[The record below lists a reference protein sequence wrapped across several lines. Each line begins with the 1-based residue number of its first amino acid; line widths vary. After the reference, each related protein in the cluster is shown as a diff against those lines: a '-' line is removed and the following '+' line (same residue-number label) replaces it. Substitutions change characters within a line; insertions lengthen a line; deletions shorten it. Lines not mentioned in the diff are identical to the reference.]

1 MPFLAVGVT
10 ESMRLVCKHG
20 IAKDAGRALVSF
32 ALTHSAWHGCLENAY
47 ELGRYVLRGESTQT
61 MTLFSEWKSNN
72 HAFVRRYIRETR
84 LACQVC
90 PDNHHVK
97 FLFHL
102 TVQQWG
108 DHVANSIPALEE
120 TLMAADMT
128 CDRLFHTAGM
138 IHVSVMR
145 VLLARVHL
153 RDCMAATMDLI
164 AKQIEFGPKSHG
176 VEVMQGILQLIKC
189 LKGHTFS
196 ANPDTLF
203 DDGEFAESR
212 LHGKRDKALAM
223 VHNNSTYMMLKI
235 IAAFVFGHYA
245 FIAEVTSGWHDD
257 PKSMVNFEGSWI
269 AHSILTVCILL
280 HLCDRINSRTLRNS
294 CYFYDLSFYHRS
306 SASHWSTF
314 CALN

>member
-1 MPFLAVGVT
+1 M
-10 ESMRLVCKHG
+10 
-20 IAKDAGRALVSF
+20 
-32 ALTHSAWHGCLENAY
+32 
-47 ELGRYVLRGESTQT
+47 
-61 MTLFSEWKSNN
+61 KSNYGLAQL
-72 HAFVRRYIRETR
+72 HIRESR

-90 PDNHHVK
+90 KDNHHVK

-153 RDCMAATMDLI
+153 RDCLAATLDLV

-189 LKGHTFS
+189 LKGQTYS

-212 LHGKRDKALAM
+212 MHGKRDKALVM

-235 IAAFVFGHYA
+235 VAAFVFGHYA
-245 FIAEVTSGWHDD
+245 FIAEVTSTWHDD
-257 PKSMVNFEGSWI
+257 PKSMMNFEGSWI
-269 AHSILTVCILL
+269 AHSIFTVS
-280 HLCDRINSRTLRNS
+280 N
-294 CYFYDLSFYHRS
+294 F
-306 SASHWSTF
+306 
-314 CALN
+314 